1 MVVVN
6 SKSPGCNPRG
16 GNSEQIQIHAS
27 LVEHG
32 TSGIMNQRQN
42 VGFPIFLCESPARGK
57 ATCCKAQPADFC
69 VSFLPLSPYAHV
81 PYAHSPYAHVPYAHV
96 PHAHSPYGHVHAK
109 VMYALPAARPQVL
122 FWVYCLLSGQ
132 HLSCRKY
139 R

>member
-1 MVVVN
+1 LEMNEQKESDHKSLHGFTMVVVN

-69 VSFLPLSPYAHV
+69 VSF
-81 PYAHSPYAHVPYAHV
+81 
-96 PHAHSPYGHVHAK
+96 
-109 VMYALPAARPQVL
+109 
-122 FWVYCLLSGQ
+122 
-132 HLSCRKY
+132 
-139 R
+139 